1 MFLHQKELQ
10 FEAKPDKPNPLI
22 AKYLQELIG
31 GQYGEMSVAMQ
42 YLVSLPRL
50 ELPWR
55 RKVQRYVDGHCDRR
69 NCTR

>member
-31 GQYGEMSVAMQ
+31 GQYGRNECSNE
-42 YLVSLPRL
+42 VSLPRL
-50 ELPWR
+50 ELLE
-55 RKVQRYVDGHCDRR
+55 KKSTKIC
-69 NCTR
+69 